1 MKMTPDFKLAFDEH
15 QRLVAA
21 YGQDHPLT
29 GLASLLVIELAPI
42 ELRLEI
48 AKQSL
53 MDNTDYAPKENYSE
67 DELLDYFYQN
77 IANIGLTPEAVEI
90 KLNELRERK

>member
-1 MKMTPDFKLAFDEH
+1 MDMTPDFKLAFDEY
-15 QRLVAA
+15 QRHVTL
-21 YGQDHPLT
+21 YGQDHPLA
-29 GLASLLVIELAPI
+29 GLSSLLVIELAPI
-42 ELRLEI
+42 ELRLEM

-53 MDNTDYAPKENYSE
+53 LDNLDYAPKENYSE

-77 IANIGLTPEAVEI
+77 IANIGLTPDAVEL